1 MNILGIKTDNP
12 IAELYLVQD
21 SGVAAKEI
29 WQAHRE
35 LSSTIHSKI
44 ESVVQRAGLTTKDIT
59 GIVCFAGGGSFT
71 GLRIGV
77 SVANA
82 LAAALELPV
91 CATSGSDWLENGVEQ
106 IRSGNVRVGIF
117 AEPIYDRPA
126 ATTPPKK

>member
-12 IAELYLVQD
+12 TAELYLVQE
-21 SGVAAKEI
+21 SGIIVQEQ

-35 LSSTIHSKI
+35 LSSTIHLKI
-44 ESVVQRAGLTTKDIT
+44 KSVLEHAGLATKDIT

-82 LAAALELPV
+82 LAAALQIPV
-91 CATSGSDWLENGVEQ
+91 CATNGNDWLEDGVELV
-106 IRSGNVRVGIF
+106 RSGNVHVGVF
-117 AEPIYDRPA
+117 AEPVYDRPA

>member
-1 MNILGIKTDNP
+1 MTILGIKTDNP
-12 IAELYLVQD
+12 TAELYLVQE
-21 SGVAAKEI
+21 SGIAVQEQ

-44 ESVVQRAGLTTKDIT
+44 DAVLQQAGRGTKDLT

-71 GLRIGV
+71 GLRIGI

-91 CATSGSDWLENGVEQ
+91 CATSGSNWLAHGVEQ
-106 IRSGNVRVGIF
+106 IRSGAVRVGVF
-117 AEPIYDRPA
+117 VEPIYDRPA